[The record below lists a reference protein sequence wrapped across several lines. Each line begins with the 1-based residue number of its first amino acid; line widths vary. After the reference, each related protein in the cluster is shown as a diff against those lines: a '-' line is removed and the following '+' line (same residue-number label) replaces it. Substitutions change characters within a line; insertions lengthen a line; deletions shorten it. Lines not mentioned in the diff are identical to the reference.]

1 MRDNRQRDE
10 RLGTFPHVK
19 LHNPQILKLSNP
31 ELRFRSKKYF
41 LN

>member
-19 LHNPQILKLSNP
+19 PHNLQTLQLSNS
-31 ELRFRSKKYF
+31 EATLS
-41 LN
+41 L